1 MGQEK
6 LALYGGIVLL
16 ENGCWSSS
24 TVIVE
29 NGRISALVPAG
40 AELPT
45 DARAVD
51 CGGKYVCPG
60 LIDTHIHGA
69 MGHNYMEATPEAFS
83 AISDYLVKSGVTSCL
98 ATTTSAEIDEE
109 LTALEAIGKAA
120 ASPVEGEAEILGA
133 HLEGPFISVKNKGA
147 HRKESIREI
156 TRAELEKIV
165 SAANGKLRVVTMA
178 PEKENAAEAIKYLT
192 KNGVSVS
199 VGHTE
204 ADCAVTEQALR
215 CGANRATHLY
225 SAMPPMHHRAP
236 GPVPPL
242 LLDDDVFIELTAD
255 GIHSEPEMLALAVRT
270 AGSGRIV
277 LITDGVD
284 VRGLGDGTYHR
295 WEGTEVVVKDGA
307 AHTLSGSLAGSM
319 LVLSKAV
326 KNMVEFTGVSF
337 AEAVEMASKNP
348 ARSVGAFDRKGSVSV
363 GKDADFAIF
372 DENMDLFMTI
382 VRGKIVEL

>member
-40 AELPT
+40 AELPH

-284 VRGLGDGTYHR
+284 VRGLGDGTYRR

>member
-40 AELPT
+40 AELPH

-156 TRAELEKIV
+156 TRTELEKIV

-284 VRGLGDGTYHR
+284 VRGLGDGTYRR

>member
-40 AELPT
+40 AELPH

-109 LTALEAIGKAA
+109 LAALEAIGKAA

-284 VRGLGDGTYHR
+284 VRGLGDGTYRR

-372 DENMDLFMTI
+372 DENMDLSMTI

>member
-24 TVIVE
+24 TVIIE

-40 AELPT
+40 AELPH

-51 CGGKYVCPG
+51 CRGKYVCPG

-109 LTALEAIGKAA
+109 LAALEAIGKAA

-133 HLEGPFISVKNKGA
+133 HLEGPFISIKNKGA
-147 HRKESIREI
+147 HRKESIRDV
-156 TRAELEKIV
+156 TLGELEKIV
-165 SAANGKLRVVTMA
+165 SAAGGKLRVVTMA

-255 GIHSEPEMLALAVRT
+255 GIHSAPEMLALAVRT

-284 VRGLGDGTYHR
+284 VRGLGDGTYRR

-326 KNMVEFTGVSF
+326 KNMVEFAGVSF
-337 AEAVEMASKNP
+337 AEAIEMASKNP
-348 ARSVGAFDRKGSVSV
+348 ARSVGAFERKGSVSV

-382 VRGKIVEL
+382 VRGKIVWQ

>member
-40 AELPT
+40 AELPH

-51 CGGKYVCPG
+51 CGGKYVCSG

-83 AISDYLVKSGVTSCL
+83 AISDYLVKGGVTSCL

-109 LTALEAIGKAA
+109 LAALEAIGKAA

-215 CGANRATHLY
+215 CGSNRATHLY

-255 GIHSEPEMLALAVRT
+255 GIHSEPEMLALAVRA

>member
-40 AELPT
+40 AELPH

-51 CGGKYVCPG
+51 CDGKYVCPG

-98 ATTTSAEIDEE
+98 ATTTSAEMNEE
-109 LTALEAIGKAA
+109 LAALEAIGKAA

-156 TRAELEKIV
+156 TTEELEKIV
-165 SAANGKLRVVTMA
+165 GAAGGKLRVVTMA
-178 PEKENAAEAIKYLT
+178 PEKANAAEAIAFLT

-215 CGANRATHLY
+215 SGANRATHLY

-242 LLDDDVFIELTAD
+242 LLDDNVFIELTAD
-255 GIHSEPEMLALAVRT
+255 GIHSAPEMLALAVRT

-284 VRGLGDGTYHR
+284 VRGLGDGTYRR

-319 LVLSKAV
+319 LLLSKAV

-348 ARSVGAFDRKGSVSV
+348 ARSVGAFDRKGSISV

-372 DENMDLFMTI
+372 DENMDLSMTI
-382 VRGKIVEL
+382 VRGKVIEM

>member
-109 LTALEAIGKAA
+109 LAALEAIGKAA